1 MGNIGNTFKGGSVTG
16 LKRAR
21 KVWRE
26 IHDVYPGGGV
36 ITVTADW
43 ISKGVIPAGTPVTFN
58 TSTKAITAYSDATL
72 ASTDDLSTLGINGY
86 LQEDAYLDGVT
97 SASDIVAT
105 GTVVYRGE
113 IYEYMFSTAIATK
126 LKALTT
132 VPGVVFVQ

>member
-1 MGNIGNTFKGGSVTG
+1 MGNIGNTFKGGSVSG
-16 LKRAR
+16 LNRAR

-26 IHDVYPGGGV
+26 IQDVYPSGGV
-36 ITVTADW
+36 IEIDAGW
-43 ISKGVIPAGTPVTFN
+43 LALGVVPAGTPVSFDM
-58 TSTKAITAYSDATL
+58 STKAITAYSD
-72 ASTDDLSTLGINGY
+72 STLSSTADLTTLNINGY
-86 LQEDAYLDGVT
+86 LQEDVYLEGAT

-113 IYEYMFSTAIATK
+113 IYEYMFAAATAAK